1 MLYCYGA
8 RTTRRSPWETSSGKT
23 LAAYL
28 GNAGFVLVA
37 PRVPLFQTMSF
48 STSTQLEKIEGLA
61 DSLLRDGT
69 VVKTVA
75 DAGHCSLKIKNGPA
89 LQLMG
94 ISNSPFDKIYAAK
107 ESLSAFKVRFVGFV
121 VAGAVFPETT
131 AKAERVE
138 FGKVVQAA
146 VDACQVVAAATID
159 EQLANVVEFEKMAND
174 KENKDKNSVFW
185 LDAMKA
191 CKCPKP
197 DEFKAFGGKR
207 APEGWA
213 KAARRYAATKKA
225 ELETKQSSGDDEA
238 AKAAHRAAA
247 LSVFK
252 DVHSAVE
259 KYEKAQLEKA
269 VKAGGNALRDR
280 LIARAE
286 ARSESMSALQSENMK
301 IKNSTDGVQ
310 AKGVAKSVAARIK
323 AARKNKWTARWSTA
337 RRNNDPFSR
346 RVRVLTNRMRST
358 GPLIR
363 DFKDREERELFDR
376 E

>member
-1 MLYCYGA
+1 
-8 RTTRRSPWETSSGKT
+8 
-23 LAAYL
+23 
-28 GNAGFVLVA
+28 
-37 PRVPLFQTMSF
+37 MSW
-48 STSTQLEKIEGLA
+48 STSTQLGKIEDLA
-61 DSLLRDGT
+61 ASLMRDGT
-69 VVKTVA
+69 VVQTEV
-75 DAGHCSLKIKNGPA
+75 DAGHSSLKITKGPA

-94 ISNSPFDKIYAAK
+94 LSNVSFHKVYAAK
-107 ESLSAFKVRFVGFV
+107 ESLSAFKPRFVGFV
-121 VAGAVFPETT
+121 ASGAVFPETT

-146 VDACQVVAAATID
+146 VDACEAKAAPTID
-159 EQLANVVEFEKMAND
+159 EQLANVAKFAKIAND
-174 KENKDKNSVFW
+174 TDNKDKNSKFFEK
-185 LDAMKA
+185 AMTT
-191 CKCPKP
+191 CNVPRP
-197 DEFKAFGGKR
+197 RDFKAVGAFGKTL
-207 APEGWA
+207 PEGWA
-213 KAARRYAATKKA
+213 MAAKRYAVAKKA
-225 ELETKQSSGDDEA
+225 ELETKKSSGGDEA

-286 ARSESMSALQSENMK
+286 ARSESMSALQSENMT
-301 IKNSTDGVQ
+301 IKNSTGAMNH
-310 AKGVAKSVAARIK
+310 AKGLATRIK
-323 AARKNKWTARWSTA
+323 AARKNKWTLTWSTA